1 MPVTLTFCG
10 AARTVTGLCLL
21 FEWGRQKVLVDCGM
35 FQGPKTLKALN
46 HEPFPFDPREVD
58 AVLLTHAHIDH
69 SGLLPRL
76 VKQGFGGQIHA
87 TAATIELCAC
97 MLPDSG
103 HIQESEVRMLNRRN
117 RHRGRDE
124 VEPIYT
130 AADAEDALAAFTPV
144 SYGQW
149 VTPVAG
155 LRARWWNAGHMLGS
169 ASIELEFERE
179 MRVLV
184 SGDIGPDISAM
195 QPDPDGPLGSRTGGV
210 DHLICES
217 TYGDEDRPP
226 VDEGARRAAIT
237 EIVQDA
243 ARRGGPLL
251 IPTFAVERAQEV
263 VMDLVALMRE
273 GAIPETTI
281 YLDSPLAIRATKVF
295 ARHAL
300 ATEAGHALRDALTSR
315 RLEHVLEGEASRRL
329 SRQEGFQII
338 LAGSGMCEAGR
349 IRHHLRA
356 RLWDPRATVALVGF
370 QAEGTLGRLLHDG
383 AKRVRIQGETIQVAA
398 RIGMVEGYSGH
409 ADQPELLRWIAARG
423 PVKGGL
429 FLVHG
434 EPEAMEVMAGVIPGI
449 SPARIFRPVL
459 DEGFRLSPHAIPERL
474 PARPGRRLHP
484 ETVGRPDWHNERAAL
499 LLGIEEAIEKAPD
512 EAERAA
518 LIGKLRAALG

>member
-1 MPVTLTFCG
+1 MGVTLTFCG

-21 FEWGRQKVLVDCGM
+21 FEWAGRKVLVDCGM

-46 HEPFPFDPREVD
+46 HEPFPFDAREIG

-69 SGLLPRL
+69 AGLLPRL
-76 VKQGFGGQIHA
+76 VKQGFAGRIHA
-87 TAATIELCAC
+87 TAATIDLCSC

-117 RHRGRDE
+117 RRRAREE
-124 VEPIYT
+124 VVPIYT
-130 AADAEDALAAFTPV
+130 AADAEETLAAFTPV

-195 QPDPDGPLGSRTGGV
+195 QPDPTGPSGGV

-217 TYGDEDRPP
+217 TYGDEDRPAIN
-226 VDEGARRAAIT
+226 EATRRAALA
-237 EIVQDA
+237 EIVRDA
-243 ARRGGPLL
+243 ARRNGSLL

-263 VMDLVALMRE
+263 VMDLVALMQS
-273 GAIPETTI
+273 GAVPEAKI
-281 YLDSPLAIRATKVF
+281 FLDSPLATRATKVF

-300 ATEAGHALRDALTSR
+300 DTEAGAVLRAALTSH
-315 RLEHVLEGEASRRL
+315 RLEHVVDGEASRRL
-329 SRQEGFQII
+329 ARQEGFQII

-349 IRHHLRA
+349 IRHHLKA
-356 RLWDPRATVALVGF
+356 RLWDPRCVVALVGF
-370 QAEGTLGRLLHDG
+370 QAEGTLGRLLHKG
-383 AKRVRIQGETIQVAA
+383 VKRVRIQGETIEVAA
-398 RIGMVEGYSGH
+398 RIAMAEGYSGH

-434 EPEAMEVMAGVIPGI
+434 EPEAMDAMARAVPGL

-459 DEGFRLSPHAIPERL
+459 DEGFRLAPRAIPERL
-474 PARPGRRLHP
+474 PARPGRRIHP
-484 ETVGRPDWHNERAAL
+484 EDVGRPDWHNERAAL
-499 LLGIEEAIEKAPD
+499 LLGVEAAIEQAGD
-512 EAERAA
+512 EAQRAA
-518 LIGKLRAALG
+518 LIQRLRQALDPAA